1 MQVIGTG
8 TRLAISGVIVLAV
21 VVSAF
26 PQTAAETTSSGSESR
41 DEVVLLKQQLAA
53 QQQQISLQQKQI
65 EQLSTTVGEM
75 KQKLDQ
81 TAKSAPASQPQTQ
94 SVGEVAKS
102 APVPPPQTQSLVEAP
117 SPTPQSKEAEQASGA
132 SNVVGMF
139 EPYGQLRTQFATFQ
153 DQADVQDNASRI
165 GINFATRSKIKV
177 FATTEWGVNLIQ
189 SETQFNLS
197 GAGSGDFGSVT
208 KTTNPVLLARL
219 GFVGADFGP
228 FGRVAIGKQYAT
240 QYDIA
245 GYTTDRFNVFGGQGT
260 FAYVGGTDGGQT
272 GTGRADRV
280 VTYKNTFLKI
290 LELGVQGQF
299 GAGGESNGVGGSLQ
313 AKILPGVKIGGTYT
327 RTDWSAEKEQQIQG
341 LGGHSEYMALGT
353 RIDWRMLQVGVVYAH
368 EHNGD
373 VAVVPTPNVPDQS
386 TPIVYNAN
394 GFELYTRAGLGRFGL
409 IGGYTLEDPK
419 VTDPL
424 LNPNFKTRYFIL
436 GAEWFFAKNGKIYTE
451 SKLDNG
457 SVTATGV
464 PGYSVFTVGFR
475 YDFSARFNHE

>member
-8 TRLAISGVIVLAV
+8 NRLAISGVIVLAV
-21 VVSAF
+21 AVSAF
-26 PQTAAETTSSGSESR
+26 SQTAAETTSSGSENR

-53 QQQQISLQQKQI
+53 QQQQISLQQKQL

-81 TAKSAPASQPQTQ
+81 TAQTAKSAPAAQPQT
-94 SVGEVAKS
+94 
-102 APVPPPQTQSLVEAP
+102 PSLGLAA
-117 SPTPQSKEAEQASGA
+117 SPTPQSKEAEQESGA
-132 SNVVGMF
+132 SKVVGMF
-139 EPYGQLRTQFATFQ
+139 EPYGQLRTQFA
-153 DQADVQDNASRI
+153 AYPGEAEVQDNASRI
-165 GINFATRSKIKV
+165 GINFATRSKIKM
-177 FATTEWGVNLIQ
+177 FATTEWGVNLVQ

-197 GAGSGDFGSVT
+197 GTGTGGFGTVT
-208 KTTNPVLLARL
+208 QTNNQVLLARL
-219 GFVGADFGP
+219 GFVGADFGR
-228 FGRVAIGKQYAT
+228 FGQVAIGKQYAA

-260 FAYVGGTDGGQT
+260 FAYTSGTDGGQT

-290 LELGVQGQF
+290 VELGVQGQF
-299 GAGGESNGVGGSLQ
+299 GSGNESEGAGASLQ
-313 AKILPGVKIGGTYT
+313 FKILPGWKAGGTYT
-327 RTDWSAEKEQQIQG
+327 FTSWPAQMKQEIPG
-341 LGGHSEYMALGT
+341 LGSNSEFMAVGT
-353 RIDWRMLQVGVVYAH
+353 RFDWRMLQVGVVYAH

-373 VAVVPTPNVPDQS
+373 VVIVPTPNVPNQS
-386 TPIVYNAN
+386 TPVVYNAN
-394 GFELYTRAGLGRFGL
+394 GFELYARGGFGRFGL
-409 IGGYTLEDPK
+409 IGGYTLQDPK

-424 LNPNFKTRYFIL
+424 LNPNFRTRYFIV

-451 SKLDNG
+451 SKLDNN